1 MGSVW
6 VEFPLGAIPKQRTA
20 AIEPGATLPYRYKPP
35 EHLVW
40 DDNSADIGNCGNTI
54 QEPAIPPVSL
64 GAMADHMGYEN
75 NAGPTVQERTADAV
89 DQALQQMKASNKR
102 KRETS
107 DQGGDPKHPSSRRT
121 SSNNLNGNGH
131 DAGDMSRGLYSD
143 ASSSSQDFSALSQ
156 HLVRHVN
163 NANHGLP
170 DNSNASSTA
179 AAALAGI
186 IPQLTV
192 PQPTELSF
200 VSTGSGTDGDQQL
213 DSSFSLGVP
222 DNGQNPNVQGSPYNL
237 SGFQGGT
244 SAQLQAAREAS
255 NGGGPKPPVGS
266 DEWHKVRRDN
276 HKEGKPRLTA
286 WRPRS

>member
-1 MGSVW
+1 
-6 VEFPLGAIPKQRTA
+6 
-20 AIEPGATLPYRYKPP
+20 
-35 EHLVW
+35 
-40 DDNSADIGNCGNTI
+40 
-54 QEPAIPPVSL
+54 
-64 GAMADHMGYEN
+64 MADHLTFEN
-75 NAGPTVQERTADAV
+75 NGEPTVQKRAAEAV
-89 DQALQQMKASNKR
+89 DQALQQIKASNKR

-107 DQGGDPKHPSSRRT
+107 DQGGDPKHPSSRR
-121 SSNNLNGNGH
+121 SSSQNLNGNGH

-156 HLVRHVN
+156 HLVRHN
-163 NANHGLP
+163 NGNHGLP

-200 VSTGSGTDGDQQL
+200 VSSGSGNDGDRQL
-213 DSSFSLGVP
+213 DPSFDLGVP

-244 SAQLQAAREAS
+244 GAQLQAARESS
-255 NGGGPKPPVGS
+255 NGGPKPPVGS

-276 HKEGKPRLTA
+276 HKEGKFKAYR
-286 WRPRS
+286 

>member
-1 MGSVW
+1 MA
-6 VEFPLGAIPKQRTA
+6 PLV
-20 AIEPGATLPYRYKPP
+20 L
-35 EHLVW
+35 
-40 DDNSADIGNCGNTI
+40 
-54 QEPAIPPVSL
+54 L
-64 GAMADHMGYEN
+64 GAMADHLSYEN
-75 NAGPTVQERTADAV
+75 NGGPSVEERTADAV
-89 DQALQQMKASNKR
+89 DQALQNLKASNKR
-102 KRETS
+102 KREVS
-107 DQGGDPKHPSSRRT
+107 DHGGDPKHPGLRRT

-131 DAGDMSRGLYSD
+131 DTSDMSRGLYSD

-156 HLVRHVN
+156 HMARHVN
-163 NANHGLP
+163 NANHSLP

-200 VSTGSGTDGDQQL
+200 VSSGSGTDGDRQL
-213 DSSFSLGVP
+213 DPSFDLGVP

-255 NGGGPKPPVGS
+255 NGGGAKPPVGS

-276 HKEGKPRLTA
+276 HKEGK
-286 WRPRS
+286 S

>member
-1 MGSVW
+1 MGLVC
-6 VEFPLGAIPKQRTA
+6 VEFPLGAIPQQRTA
-20 AIEPGATLPYRYKPP
+20 AIELGATPPYRYKPL

-40 DDNSADIGNCGNTI
+40 DDRSADIGNGGHTI
-54 QEPAIPPVSL
+54 QQPRTPLVSL

-75 NAGPTVQERTADAV
+75 NAGSTVQDRTADAV

-102 KRETS
+102 KRDTS
-107 DQGGDPKHPSSRRT
+107 DQGGDPKHPGSRRT

-131 DAGDMSRGLYSD
+131 DAGDMSRSLFSD
-143 ASSSSQDFSALSQ
+143 ASGSSQDFNPLSQ
-156 HLVRHVN
+156 HLARHVN
-163 NANHGLP
+163 NAGHGLP

-200 VSTGSGTDGDQQL
+200 VSSGSGTDGDPQL
-213 DSSFSLGVP
+213 DSSFNLGVP
-222 DNGQNPNVQGSPYNL
+222 DNGQNSNVQGSPYNL
-237 SGFQGGT
+237 GGFQGGT
-244 SAQLQAAREAS
+244 GAQLQAARESS

-276 HKEGKPRLTA
+276 HKEGKPRALV
-286 WRPRS
+286 